1 MFKKKTFKIIIF
13 ILAQLTIYTFF
24 ISVLSSRLKINTDR
38 GLGSW
43 QLVNEGS
50 AAFAKSFAASH
61 LYLGLSVTKGQ
72 SFFYNGPGQ
81 PPRPYLHQ
89 PPGIGLTIWMMDHF
103 LGYQGSLEQFWPLFF
118 PLIFQTISFVLIA
131 VFTLLVSGSFFLSI
145 CSTLIFSLLP
155 ISAYFG
161 HVTES
166 MIITFPFLL
175 VSLVSYYYYIR
186 EKKLRHF
193 LFFLISTTISAFYCW
208 TGIYIIPAVLIHQ
221 LIYRKFR
228 LDKEQWKFIIIST
241 LWEILLV
248 ILLFGQIYWA
258 DNFTFNALKDGYNR
272 RILGYTNTQV
282 SVFGFIEICLHHI
295 IKMYTWPVCITSVI
309 FLVVNTIRKIRN
321 KKISL
326 VNQIIIISVLVG
338 LGPVVSLP
346 YISTGHQ
353 FWFFSLMPF
362 FLFSSIA
369 ILKYLYDKFQK
380 KKGLFFI
387 ISFLY
392 IFTIFLFGKNIIYNY
407 YTANGEFPLE
417 KGHFVEVFN
426 VWSK

>member
-1 MFKKKTFKIIIF
+1 MFKTKTFRIIIF
-13 ILAQLTIYTFF
+13 IIAQILIYIFF

-38 GLGSW
+38 GPGSW
-43 QLVNEGS
+43 EMPNEGS

-61 LYLGLSVTKGQ
+61 LYLGLSATKGQ

-81 PPRPYLHQ
+81 APRPYLHQ

-103 LGYQGSLEQFWPLFF
+103 LGYGGSLEQFWPLFF

-131 VFTLLVSGSFFLSI
+131 VFTIIISGSLILSI
-145 CSTLIFSLLP
+145 LAVTIFTLLP

-161 HVTES
+161 HITES

-175 VSLVSYYYYIR
+175 TSLFSYYYYIR
-186 EKKLRHF
+186 ENRLRYLLLF
-193 LFFLISTTISAFYCW
+193 LGSATISAFYCW
-208 TGIYIIPAVLIHQ
+208 TGIYIIPAILAHQ
-221 LIYRKFR
+221 LIYRKFK
-228 LDKEQWKFIIIST
+228 LDKKQWRFVLISA
-241 LWEILLV
+241 LWEILLIV
-248 ILLFGQIYWA
+248 LLFGQIYWA
-258 DNFTFNALKDGYNR
+258 DNFTFNALKDGYDR
-272 RILGYTNTQV
+272 RILGYTNTKV
-282 SVFGFIEICLHHI
+282 TILEFIKICLNN
-295 IKMYTWPVCITSVI
+295 IKEMYTWPVCITSVI
-309 FLVVNTIRKIRN
+309 FLITNIINKIKG

-326 VNQIIIISVLVG
+326 INQIILTSILIG

-369 ILKYLYDKFQK
+369 VLIFLYNKLQK
-380 KKGLFFI
+380 KKCLFLL

-392 IFTIFLFGKNIIYNY
+392 IFTVFLFGKNIIYNY
-407 YTANGEFPLE
+407 YTANGASPPE

-426 VWSK
+426 VWSR